1 MARLFVQVLAIHNDA
16 NLAKSKNAKVGYNFL
31 PKPSRKCQRRLNF
44 LPKCRKLGKSG
55 DAGCCCCD
63 VVVVVIVVVAVVG
76 AVVSVNLLDRIYH
89 VEVAIT

>member
-44 LPKCRKLGKSG
+44 DTFDKPGHTGYYER
-55 DAGCCCCD
+55 
-63 VVVVVIVVVAVVG
+63 
-76 AVVSVNLLDRIYH
+76 DR
-89 VEVAIT
+89 ED